1 LRALYFALA
10 GVMQLFHYL
19 KYALAIILG
28 FIGVKMLL
36 HEIFKIP
43 TEIALGVVFVLLAL
57 AIIASIVFP
66 KKDAEE
72 VQAEKAFAD
81 NPGKSE

>member
-1 LRALYFALA
+1 
-10 GVMQLFHYL
+10 
-19 KYALAIILG
+19 
-28 FIGVKMLL
+28 MLL

-57 AIIASIVFP
+57 AIIASMVFP